1 MWWDPW
7 RGKLSSSC
15 PRTWPYLL
23 PPPWELAERSAPVNF
38 LFLFFVSFLL
48 TFFPSGIKGWMG
60 TMVTGWCGQSALG
73 PVWHRAGDS
82 TATRLLRRPRIKHPI
97 ARAHIRPGSA
107 GKRSPRASSQHPASS
122 IQQPAASSQPPS
134 APRCWGT
141 CWLPALPWA
150 PPAARPELCRMRWLQ
165 AARTAGDL
173 GGDLTPAS
181 GSARAVAVCYS
192 PAAAQETCGGSAPRE
207 LIPLRRSPVRCRW
220 WRGDR
225 RAAPPAPSPSP
236 SPSRG
241 WEQRV
246 GAAPPGTSA

>member
-1 MWWDPW
+1 MVWAVGP
-7 RGKLSSSC
+7 GPGVAPCGGQHSHPPAPAPSNQTPHSTC
-15 PRTWPYLL
+15 PH
-23 PPPWELAERSAPVNF
+23 PPWQRWEAEP
-38 LFLFFVSFLL
+38 
-48 TFFPSGIKGWMG
+48 PS
-60 TMVTGWCGQSALG
+60 Q
-73 PVWHRAGDS
+73 
-82 TATRLLRRPRIKHPI
+82 HP
-97 ARAHIRPGSA
+97 A
-107 GKRSPRASSQHPASS
+107 ASSQH
-122 IQQPAASSQPPS
+122 PAASSQPPS

>member
-1 MWWDPW
+1 MWWYPW

-82 TATRLLRRPRIKHPI
+82 RATRLRRRPRIKHPI

-107 GKRSPRASSQHPASS
+107 GKRSPRASIQQPAAS
-122 IQQPAASSQPPS
+122 IQQPAASLRRPRAAGEPAGCRLSPGPRLQLARSS
-134 APRCWGT
+134 AGCAGFRR
-141 CWLPALPWA
+141 LALPVTLA
-150 PPAARPELCRMRWLQ
+150 GISPPPPAQPEPWPFV
-165 AARTAGDL
+165 TAQL
-173 GGDLTPAS
+173 LHRR
-181 GSARAVAVCYS
+181 RAVA
-192 PAAAQETCGGSAPRE
+192 Q
-207 LIPLRRSPVRCRW
+207 PL
-220 WRGDR
+220 GN
-225 RAAPPAPSPSP
+225 
-236 SPSRG
+236 
-241 WEQRV
+241 
-246 GAAPPGTSA
+246 

>member
-1 MWWDPW
+1 M
-7 RGKLSSSC
+7 SSSC

-23 PPPWELAERSAPVNF
+23 PPPWELAKSSAPVNF

-60 TMVTGWCGQSALG
+60 TMVTGWCGQLALG
-73 PVWHRAGDS
+73 PAWHRAGHS
-82 TATRLLRRPRIKHPI
+82 TATLLPQHPPTRHPI
-97 ARAHIRPGSA
+97 ENTARAHISPGSS
-107 GKRSPRASSQHPASS
+107 GERIPRAS
-122 IQQPAASSQPPS
+122 IQPPS
-134 APRCWGT
+134 TPRCWGT
-141 CWLPALPWA
+141 CWLPAVPWA
-150 PPAARPELCRMRWLQ
+150 VPAALPELCRMRWLQ

-207 LIPLRRSPVRCRW
+207 LIPQRRSPVSCRW
-220 WRGDR
+220 LWGGPAN
-225 RAAPPAPSPSP
+225 RAARPP
-236 SPSRG
+236 SPSR

-246 GAAPPGTSA
+246 GAVPLGHLSLTLCLWCPRSRCASCSPKHRG